1 MSFRKEIK
9 LDIHKNK
16 LLYFKNFLL
25 KNKIIQI
32 FEDRIINSIY
42 FDNKNF
48 ECYKDSI
55 EGSVP
60 RKKIRIR
67 YYNNDSNDLSLEKKI
82 SSAEG
87 RFKIFLAP

>member
-32 FEDRIINSIY
+32 FEDRIGLLILYILITKILSVI
-42 FDNKNF
+42 KILL
-48 ECYKDSI
+48 KD
-55 EGSVP
+55 
-60 RKKIRIR
+60 
-67 YYNNDSNDLSLEKKI
+67 LFQEKKLELDI
-82 SSAEG
+82 
-87 RFKIFLAP
+87 IIMIVMI